1 MIVYCSNCLLPR
13 NKPDLYLN
21 EAGKCAACVSFDE
34 RPSIDWSTRRTE
46 FENLVREIKSKNT
59 SNWDCIVPVSGGK
72 DSTAQVLHALKYGL
86 KPLCVTSTT
95 CDLTPVGR
103 DNIDNIKNFGVD
115 YIEVSPNMQVRS
127 RLNKL
132 CLEQVGDISWPEH
145 VGIFTIPVR
154 MAVEFRVPLILW
166 GENSQNEY
174 GGPLLASQKNNLD
187 RRWLEEF
194 GGLLG
199 LRTSDLLD
207 TYGFSQQ
214 DLNLYSYPST
224 QEIEQL
230 GLKGIFLGHYF
241 KWDGLTNFLISQANG
256 FKTHSSLVE
265 GSIVS
270 FENIDNY
277 QTGIHDYF
285 KFLKFGFGRA
295 TDIASLYI
303 RRNLITR
310 EQGLGLVKKFDGKYP
325 NSYLGK
331 PLDQILARI
340 NLSIEEFDKICD
352 RFTNFDLFEKDS
364 NGRLTRDISN
374 SLVKTNY
381 DNIS

>member
-13 NKPDLYLN
+13 SKPDLYLN
-21 EAGKCAACVSFDE
+21 ETGKCAACVSFDE
-34 RPSIDWSTRRTE
+34 RPSIDWNSRRIE
-46 FENLVREIKSKNT
+46 FKNLVREIKSRKT
-59 SNWDCIVPVSGGK
+59 SSWDCIVPVSGGK
-72 DSTAQVLHALKYGL
+72 DSTAQVLHALEYDL
-86 KPLCVTSTT
+86 KPLCITSTT
-95 CDLTPVGR
+95 CDLTPIGR
-103 DNIDNIKNFGVD
+103 KNIDNIKSFGVD
-115 YIEVSPNMQVRS
+115 YIEVSPNIQVRS

-145 VGIFTIPVR
+145 VGIFTIPIR
-154 MAVEFRVPLILW
+154 MAVQFRVPLILW

-174 GGPLLASQKNNLD
+174 GGPSSASNKSNLD

-199 LRTSDLLD
+199 LRISDLIE

-214 DLNLYSYPST
+214 ELDLYLYPSA
-224 QEIEQL
+224 QDIEQL
-230 GLKGIFLGHYF
+230 GLKGIFLGYYF

-256 FKTHSSLVE
+256 FKAHSSLVE

-303 RRNLITR
+303 RRNFITR

-325 NSYLGK
+325 NSYLDK
-331 PLDQILARI
+331 PLDQILDRI
-340 NLSIEEFDKICD
+340 ELSIEEFDKICD
-352 RFTNFDLFEKDS
+352 RFTNFKLFEKDS
-364 NGRLTRDISN
+364 RGALIRDGSKNLTKI
-374 SLVKTNY
+374 NY
-381 DNIS
+381 DNIT

>member
-1 MIVYCSNCLLPR
+1 MIIYCSNCLLPK
-13 NKPDLYLN
+13 NKPDLYLDKT
-21 EAGKCAACVSFDE
+21 GKCTACISFED
-34 RPSIDWSTRRTE
+34 RPKIDWNERRIA
-46 FENLVREIKSKNT
+46 FENLVREIKSSKS

-72 DSTAQVLHALKYGL
+72 DSTAQVLHALNYDL

-103 DNIDNIKNFGVD
+103 ENIDNIKSLGVD
-115 YIEVSPNMQVRS
+115 YIEASPNIKVRS
-127 RLNKL
+127 RMNRL

-154 MAVEFRVPLILW
+154 MAVQFKINLILW

-174 GGPLLASQKNNLD
+174 GGPPQSGEKNELD

-199 LRTSDLLD
+199 LRTSDLKE
-207 TYGFSQQ
+207 TYGFSEQ
-214 DLNLYSYPST
+214 DLNFYTYPSSK
-224 QEIEQL
+224 EIQQL

-241 KWDGLTNFLISQANG
+241 PWDGLTNFLVSQANG
-256 FKTHSSLVE
+256 FKSNPNLVE

-285 KFLKFGFGRA
+285 KFLKYGFGRA

-303 RRNLITR
+303 RRNLISR
-310 EQGLGLVKKFDGKYP
+310 QQGLSLIKKFDGNYP
-325 NSYLGK
+325 STYLAK
-331 PLDQILARI
+331 PLDQILDKI
-340 NLSIEEFDKICD
+340 GLSIEEFDEICD
-352 RFTNFDLFEKDS
+352 RFTNFDLFQKNSDGKLKKDS
-364 NGRLTRDISN
+364 SKSLTKI
-374 SLVKTNY
+374 NY
-381 DNIS
+381 DN